1 MRLTATEK
9 YEIIQ
14 QVTRSELGVKL
25 TLEEYGIARSTF
37 YKWYQSYLE
46 QGFDGLK
53 PKQRL
58 TNRQW
63 NSIPDSLKDLVVKLA
78 LEYPELSSSLS
89 KLKSALAPT
98 FLLLLGN
105 PNKRSISFKMS
116 FMVSFIP
123 TSVSCPF
130 SYNLPL

>member
-63 NSIPDSLKDLVVKLA
+63 NSIPDSLKDLVVELA

-89 KLKSALAPT
+89 KLKSAFAPT
-98 FLLLLGN
+98 FLLLLGS
-105 PNKRSISFKMS
+105 PK
-116 FMVSFIP
+116 
-123 TSVSCPF
+123 
-130 SYNLPL
+130 